1 MRRPFVII
9 FLLLNFSCVGVDV
22 LDDPIDLLKGNTID
36 FLNVENNTLA
46 LRTGDLFNV
55 EAVYF
60 DQYGI
65 QRDYTLTWQSE
76 NESIA
81 TVNNGKV
88 EGKAAG
94 TTTIVVTYLNASKSL
109 QITIVADASA
119 VASVTIGAPLSTS
132 LNLLEEVQLT
142 AHIRNIDGEILAGKV
157 LEWFTENQAIATV
170 SSTGLVKAL
179 TNGVV
184 EIHAKS
190 EGVKS
195 NSIIFTVGSSNMR
208 QGSFVPA
215 GGYQARGTA
224 TLSNID
230 GQLILKLSDDFQT
243 SFALGT
249 FIYLANS
256 TSGSQVKAG
265 GFEVAQITTNGA
277 KTFNISNLNP
287 SITIDQYK
295 YVIILCKPASVTFGY
310 AEMN

>member
-22 LDDPIDLLKGNTID
+22 LDDPIDLLKGNSIA
-36 FLNVENNTLA
+36 FLNTESNMLA
-46 LRTGDLFNV
+46 LRTGELFEV

-65 QRDYTLTWQSE
+65 LRDYTLLWQSE

-81 TVNNGKV
+81 TVNEGKV
-88 EGKAAG
+88 EGKGAG
-94 TTTIVVTYLNASKSL
+94 TTTVVVTYLDASKAL
-109 QITIVADASA
+109 QITVVDDASA
-119 VASVTIGAPLSTS
+119 VASVTIEPPLSTS

-142 AHIRNIDGEILAGKV
+142 ANVRNIDEEPLAGKTI
-157 LEWFTENQAIATV
+157 EWFTENEALATV
-170 SSTGLVKAL
+170 STTGLVKAIAS
-179 TNGVV
+179 GVV

-195 NSIIFTVGSSNMR
+195 NSIIFTIGSSNIR
-208 QGSFVPA
+208 QGTFVQA
-215 GGYQARGTA
+215 GGYQAKGTA
-224 TLSNID
+224 MLSNLD

-249 FIYLANS
+249 YIYLANS

-277 KTFNISNLNP
+277 KTFNISNLNA

>member
-22 LDDPIDLLKGNTID
+22 LDDPLDLLKGNTIE
-36 FLNVENNTLA
+36 FLNTENNMLA
-46 LRTGDLFNV
+46 LRTGELFDV

-76 NESIA
+76 NQSIA

-94 TTTIVVTYLNASKSL
+94 TTTIVVTYLDASRAL
-109 QITIVADASA
+109 QVTIVADAAA
-119 VASVTIGAPLSTS
+119 VASVTIETPLSTS
-132 LNLLEEVQLT
+132 LNLLEEVQLS
-142 AHIRNIDGEILAGKV
+142 AKIRNIDGEIIEGKV

-179 TNGVV
+179 ANGVV

-195 NSIIFTVGSSNMR
+195 NSIIFTVGSSNVR

-224 TLSNID
+224 TLSNSD
-230 GQLILKLSDDFQT
+230 GQLMLKLSDDFQT

-256 TSGSQVKAG
+256 TAGSQVKAG
-265 GFEVAQITTNGA
+265 GFEVAQISTNGA

-310 AEMN
+310 AEMK

>member
-1 MRRPFVII
+1 MRRSSVII
-9 FLLLNFSCVGVDV
+9 FLLFNFSCVGVDV
-22 LDDPIDLLKGNTID
+22 LDDPIDLLKGNTIV
-36 FLNVENNTLA
+36 FLNTESNMLA
-46 LRTGDLFNV
+46 LRAGESFEV

-76 NESIA
+76 DQSIA
-81 TVNNGKV
+81 TANDGKV
-88 EGKAAG
+88 EGKEGG
-94 TTTIVVTYLNASKSL
+94 TTTIVVTYS
-109 QITIVADASA
+109 DASSA
-119 VASVTIGAPLSTS
+119 LQVTVVNDALEVASVTVETPSSTS

-142 AHIRNIDGEILAGKV
+142 ANVRNIDGETLADKTI
-157 LEWFTENQAIATV
+157 EWFTENAAIATV
-170 SSTGLVKAL
+170 SSTGLVKAVA
-179 TNGVV
+179 NGVV
-184 EIHAKS
+184 EVHAKS

-195 NSIIFTVGSSNMR
+195 NSIIFTIGSSNER

-215 GGYQARGTA
+215 GGYQAKGSA

-230 GQLILKLSDDFQT
+230 GELILKLSDDFQT

-277 KTFNISNLNP
+277 KTFNISNLNA

>member
-22 LDDPIDLLKGNTID
+22 LDDPIDLLKGNTIA
-36 FLNVENNTLA
+36 FLNAENNMLA
-46 LRTGDLFNV
+46 LRTGDLFDV

-65 QRDYTLTWQSE
+65 QRDYTLSWQSE

-81 TVNNGKV
+81 TVDNGKV

-94 TTTIVVTYLNASKSL
+94 TTTIIVTYLNASKAL
-109 QITIVADASA
+109 QLTVVADASA
-119 VASVTIGAPLSTS
+119 VASVTIEPPLSTS
-132 LNLLEEVQLT
+132 LSLLEEVQLT
-142 AHIRNIDGEILAGKV
+142 ASVRNIDGELLEDRV

-184 EIHAKS
+184 EIHAKV

-195 NSIIFTVGSSNMR
+195 NSIIFTIGSSNVR

-256 TSGSQVKAG
+256 TTGSQVKAG

>member
-22 LDDPIDLLKGNTID
+22 FDDPIDLLKGNTIE
-36 FLNVENNTLA
+36 FLNAENNMLA
-46 LRTGDLFNV
+46 LQVGESFEV

-65 QRDYTLTWQSE
+65 QRDYTLIWQSE
-76 NESIA
+76 NDNIA
-81 TVNNGKV
+81 SVNGGQI
-88 EGKAAG
+88 EGQGAG
-94 TTTIVVTYLNASKSL
+94 TTTVVVSYLDASKAL
-109 QITIVADASA
+109 QVTVVIDASE
-119 VASVTIGAPLSTS
+119 VASVVVEDPLSTS
-132 LNLLEEVQLT
+132 LNLSEQVQLN
-142 AHIRNIDGEILAGKV
+142 AMVLNINGETLSDKTI
-157 LEWFTENQAIATV
+157 EWFTENQAIATV

-195 NSIIFTVGSSNMR
+195 NSIIFTIGSSNIR

-256 TSGSQVKAG
+256 TTGSQVKAG
-265 GFEVAQITTNGA
+265 GFEVAQITTNGT
-277 KTFNISNLNP
+277 KTFNITNLNS

-295 YVIILCKPASVTFGY
+295 YVIILCKPASITFGY
-310 AEMN
+310 AELK